1 LSAFFDFYLLL
12 CISISQTGGGGDESA
27 PGSRRSSILD
37 DRRPSLRRVD
47 QENLLKVRRDSK
59 TRRPSLADVIP
70 DWPAL
75 HKVKRP
81 EKVNNIRIMESYIYK
96 YLNYCFG
103 MVTDRYIYSS
113 SIVMHECVCLDLIMH
128 EHEYLELIK
137 ETTRSIYFNIYINRK
152 KKDLLNHYKT
162 LNVKKKI

>member
-1 LSAFFDFYLLL
+1 MHSVVFLHFLFCCCEIF
-12 CISISQTGGGGDESA
+12 ISQTGGGGDESA
-27 PGSRRSSILD
+27 PGSRRTSQMD

-81 EKVNNIRIMESYIYK
+81 EKVKMTYIIYQYIHIYELLLWEWIQIDNNHQR
-96 YLNYCFG
+96 
-103 MVTDRYIYSS
+103 
-113 SIVMHECVCLDLIMH
+113 
-128 EHEYLELIK
+128 
-137 ETTRSIYFNIYINRK
+137 
-152 KKDLLNHYKT
+152 
-162 LNVKKKI
+162 

>member
-1 LSAFFDFYLLL
+1 M
-12 CISISQTGGGGDESA
+12 
-27 PGSRRSSILD
+27 D

-81 EKVNNIRIMESYIYK
+81 EKVNMHYSHGHR
-96 YLNYCFG
+96 YLHL
-103 MVTDRYIYSS
+103 
-113 SIVMHECVCLDLIMH
+113 SIHIDNQHERTR
-128 EHEYLELIK
+128 EK
-137 ETTRSIYFNIYINRK
+137 E
-152 KKDLLNHYKT
+152 
-162 LNVKKKI
+162 KKIQQQQHYDM

>member
-1 LSAFFDFYLLL
+1 L
-12 CISISQTGGGGDESA
+12 CISISQTGGDDGG
-27 PGSRRSSILD
+27 PGSRRSSTME

-81 EKVNNIRIMESYIYK
+81 EKVNNHTYIYIS
-96 YLNYCFG
+96 
-103 MVTDRYIYSS
+103 T
-113 SIVMHECVCLDLIMH
+113 
-128 EHEYLELIK
+128 
-137 ETTRSIYFNIYINRK
+137 SIYTFASEWTQIHR
-152 KKDLLNHYKT
+152 LF
-162 LNVKKKI
+162 

>member
-1 LSAFFDFYLLL
+1 VHL
-12 CISISQTGGGGDESA
+12 SISQTNGGDESA
-27 PGSRRSSILD
+27 PGSRRSSTME

-81 EKVNNIRIMESYIYK
+81 EKVNNHIY
-96 YLNYCFG
+96 LS
-103 MVTDRYIYSS
+103 T
-113 SIVMHECVCLDLIMH
+113 
-128 EHEYLELIK
+128 
-137 ETTRSIYFNIYINRK
+137 SIYTL
-152 KKDLLNHYKT
+152 LLNGHRFHR
-162 LNVKKKI
+162 LF

>member
-1 LSAFFDFYLLL
+1 MVISPTSRIRRFLECIFL
-12 CISISQTGGGGDESA
+12 CALFLHLYISQTGGGGDEST
-27 PGSRRSSILD
+27 PGSRRSSIMD

-81 EKVNNIRIMESYIYK
+81 EKVNKTCIIMESYSQRIASEWLQIDICLYP
-96 YLNYCFG
+96 YGSSLNC
-103 MVTDRYIYSS
+103 
-113 SIVMHECVCLDLIMH
+113 
-128 EHEYLELIK
+128 
-137 ETTRSIYFNIYINRK
+137 NA
-152 KKDLLNHYKT
+152 
-162 LNVKKKI
+162 

>member
-1 LSAFFDFYLLL
+1 M
-12 CISISQTGGGGDESA
+12 
-27 PGSRRSSILD
+27 D

-81 EKVNNIRIMESYIYK
+81 EKVK
-96 YLNYCFG
+96 
-103 MVTDRYIYSS
+103 TDRSQSPYTLGNGYG
-113 SIVMHECVCLDLIMH
+113 SIILI
-128 EHEYLELIK
+128 I
-137 ETTRSIYFNIYINRK
+137 F
-152 KKDLLNHYKT
+152 D
-162 LNVKKKI
+162 

>member
-1 LSAFFDFYLLL
+1 MSAFL
-12 CISISQTGGGGDESA
+12 CFVLHLSISQTNGGDEST
-27 PGSRRSSILD
+27 PGSRRSSTME

-81 EKVNNIRIMESYIYK
+81 EKVNNHIYI
-96 YLNYCFG
+96 
-103 MVTDRYIYSS
+103 
-113 SIVMHECVCLDLIMH
+113 
-128 EHEYLELIK
+128 
-137 ETTRSIYFNIYINRK
+137 SIYQHQYI
-152 KKDLLNHYKT
+152 HCF
-162 LNVKKKI
+162 

>member
-1 LSAFFDFYLLL
+1 M
-12 CISISQTGGGGDESA
+12 
-27 PGSRRSSILD
+27 D

-81 EKVNNIRIMESYIYK
+81 EKVNTRHCFSGNLFISRSVSQ
-96 YLNYCFG
+96 NYA
-103 MVTDRYIYSS
+103 
-113 SIVMHECVCLDLIMH
+113 HL
-128 EHEYLELIK
+128 
-137 ETTRSIYFNIYINRK
+137 
-152 KKDLLNHYKT
+152 
-162 LNVKKKI
+162 